1 MILTGYRPADCREL
15 AELFY
20 DTVHTINAGDYT
32 EEQLTAWADGTGREA
47 LRQLR
52 IFHCGACDGRA
63 TERILRT
70 IGLEGKG

>member
-32 EEQLTAWADGTGREA
+32 EEQLTA
-47 LRQLR
+47 
-52 IFHCGACDGRA
+52 
-63 TERILRT
+63 
-70 IGLEGKG
+70 